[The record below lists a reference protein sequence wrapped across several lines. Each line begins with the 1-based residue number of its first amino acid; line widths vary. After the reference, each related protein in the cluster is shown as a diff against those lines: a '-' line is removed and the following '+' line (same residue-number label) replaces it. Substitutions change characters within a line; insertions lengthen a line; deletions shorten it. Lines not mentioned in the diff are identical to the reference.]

1 MIETELQTYWGT
13 AYTASQYCE
22 YFIPE
27 SWQDYLDTT
36 YNYFQKSI
44 YSDAGNLLTKYI
56 PIVEI
61 YNPNGQY
68 KNGEMQK
75 YILRY
80 DSTDQTV
87 KSIDKSTPLTYN
99 ANRYVT
105 ISAASDVLG
114 DNEVFLN
121 QLSILNSSIYN

>member
-1 MIETELQTYWGT
+1 
-13 AYTASQYCE
+13 
-22 YFIPE
+22 
-27 SWQDYLDTT
+27 
-36 YNYFQKSI
+36 
-44 YSDAGNLLTKYI
+44 
-56 PIVEI
+56 
-61 YNPNGQY
+61 
-68 KNGEMQK
+68 MQK